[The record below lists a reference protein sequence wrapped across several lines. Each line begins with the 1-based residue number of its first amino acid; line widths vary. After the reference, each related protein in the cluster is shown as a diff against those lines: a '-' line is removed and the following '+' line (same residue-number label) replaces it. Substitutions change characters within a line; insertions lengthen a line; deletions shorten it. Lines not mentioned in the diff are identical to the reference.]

1 MLQKIKNREGFTLIE
16 LLLVIVVLII
26 LTGAIFWISGPVR
39 ASLARIKESWSYETW
54 TGRTADIELY
64 SGSQLIKQFEKAKIT
79 YASANSRTMTF
90 VVDRK
95 KYHWQGDALLKEP
108 EK

>member
-1 MLQKIKNREGFTLIE
+1 M
-16 LLLVIVVLII
+16 LII
-26 LTGAIFWISGPVR
+26 LTGAVIGISGPVR

-54 TGRTADIELY
+54 TGKTADIELY
-64 SGSQLIKQFEKAKIT
+64 SGSQLIRKFEKAKIT

-90 VVDRK
+90 ISDRK